1 MYCIAPPPL
10 QPKVGTATDVFQ
22 SKSKSTIA
30 LFLFFSPP
38 PHLRKCLNMS
48 CFDLSSSQV
57 DIVAHSQSRICVWKM
72 FVSVVVME
80 DNFEPWS
87 DLQRHIN
94 LSLLEPSVTFLLG
107 YCLSFGLLVSVFNA
121 VTCTYISVYN
131 VKNPTN
137 GDHMIIAADVSK
149 SV

>member
-1 MYCIAPPPL
+1 
-10 QPKVGTATDVFQ
+10 
-22 SKSKSTIA
+22 
-30 LFLFFSPP
+30 
-38 PHLRKCLNMS
+38 MS
-48 CFDLSSSQV
+48 CLDLSSSQV
-57 DIVAHSQSRICVWKM
+57 DIVAHSQSRICAWKM

-87 DLQRHIN
+87 ELQRHIN

-107 YCLSFGLLVSVFNA
+107 YCLSFGLLLSVFNA

-137 GDHMIIAADVSK
+137 GDHPIIAADVSK